1 LLLSIIVTKQ
11 MSEKIKD
18 ILESG
23 EDIVFKHIGKLDSE
37 SVKDVFYSA
46 SRISSEA
53 ILVDIDV
60 FSGKEIVSALQS
72 FRISRPNT
80 RVIIIAPER
89 KPGDELIS
97 SIVGLGIYDI
107 AAEEKDADWNMVIND
122 ILLSMPATYSQA
134 ARWHTGQFINDGKRN
149 KERVVIEERH
159 SGIIVIAVAG
169 TAHGLG
175 CTHTAFSLASFLSRS
190 GYSVA
195 VIEDSQRPVFSYFT
209 NILRVKEGKV
219 KGSYVAHGIDIFALD
234 ESKGRD
240 EWNFDTLFKEIKA
253 GQYEYVIRD
262 LGVLDSSRMR
272 EIYMADEAFIVASAA
287 KWRWHE
293 CIDKF
298 DNEYSIIFPLAS
310 KSDVDE
316 FSFYTCIKG
325 TPFPHCPNP
334 FSKDNDSVIL
344 KLLEPVLPNRR
355 RKRALFGKLLI

>member
-1 LLLSIIVTKQ
+1 

-60 FSGKEIVSALQS
+60 FPGKEIVSALQS

-89 KPGDELIS
+89 KPGDEIIS

-107 AAEEKDADWNMVIND
+107 VAEVKDLDWNEIINNV
-122 ILLSMPATYSQA
+122 LLSTPATYSQA
-134 ARWHTGQFINDGKRN
+134 ARWHTGQFVSDGGRN
-149 KERVVIEERH
+149 RERVVIEERP
-159 SGIIVIAVAG
+159 SGVIVIAVAG
-169 TAHGLG
+169 AAHGLG

-195 VIEDSQRPVFSYFT
+195 VIEDNQRPAFSYFI
-209 NILRVKEGKV
+209 NVLKAKEGKV
-219 KGSYVAHGIDIFALD
+219 KDSHVIHGIDIFALN
-234 ESKGRD
+234 ESKDRGD
-240 EWNFDTLFKEIKA
+240 WNFDTLVKEIKA

-262 LGVLDSSRMR
+262 LGVLDSSRIR
-272 EIYMADEAFIVASAA
+272 EMYRADEAFIVASAA
-287 KWRWHE
+287 KWRWNE
-293 CIDKF
+293 CMDKL
-298 DNEYSIIFPLAS
+298 DNEFSIIFPLAS
-310 KSDVDE
+310 NSDVDE
-316 FSFYTCIKG
+316 FSFYTYIKG
-325 TPFPHCPNP
+325 TAFPYCPNP

-344 KLLEPVLPNRR
+344 KLLDPVLPNRR
-355 RKRALFGKLLI
+355 KKRALFEKLLI